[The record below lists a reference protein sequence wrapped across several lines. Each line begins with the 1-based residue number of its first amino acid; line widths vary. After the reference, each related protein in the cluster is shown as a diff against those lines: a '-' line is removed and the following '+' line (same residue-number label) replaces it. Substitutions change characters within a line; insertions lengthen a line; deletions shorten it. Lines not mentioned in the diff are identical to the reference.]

1 MQNSFRVEERL
12 KRRVYMKFIDLHCD
26 TASRIFYEKLNLNH
40 KKCKVNIEN
49 LKRGENLGQVF
60 AFFVEK
66 ESIEDPYDE
75 FIKLYNSFTQEIS
88 KNKRE
93 IEIVRNTAELKNAE
107 KSGKIG
113 AFLSIEEGEVIKG
126 DIQKLR
132 TVYDMGIRI
141 ITITWNYQNSLGYP
155 NAGYTYRNK
164 GLTRKGVEVIEECE
178 ALGIIPDV
186 SHLSDAGFYDLIRIC
201 KKTFIASHS
210 NARAITEHPRN
221 LDDNMIKLL
230 AKKGGVMGINFC
242 SDFLGNESVS
252 SIEEMI
258 CHIKHIRNIGGI
270 DVLALGSDFDGI
282 HNEVEIENASEFNK
296 LYLALKQNHFKESEI
311 EKIFYKNVLRVFE
324 ENFK

>member
-12 KRRVYMKFIDLHCD
+12 KRRLYMKFIDLHCD

-60 AFFVEK
+60 AFFIEK

-88 KNKRE
+88 KNTGE
-93 IEIVRNTAELKNAE
+93 IEIVRNTAELKDAE

-155 NAGYTYRNK
+155 NAGYTYRDK

-178 ALGIIPDV
+178 TLGIIPDV

-201 KKTFIASHS
+201 KKPFIASHS

-230 AKKGGVMGINFC
+230 AEKGGVMGINFC

-258 CHIKHIRNIGGI
+258 YHIKHIKNIGGI

-296 LYLALKQNHFKESEI
+296 LYLALKQNDFKESEI
-311 EKIFYKNVLRVFE
+311 EKVFYKNVLRVFK
-324 ENFK
+324 ENLR

>member
-1 MQNSFRVEERL
+1 
-12 KRRVYMKFIDLHCD
+12 MKFIDLHCD

-60 AFFVEK
+60 AFFIEK

-88 KNKRE
+88 KNTGE
-93 IEIVRNTAELKNAE
+93 IEIVRNTAELKDAE

-155 NAGYTYRNK
+155 NAGYTYRDK

-178 ALGIIPDV
+178 TLGIIPDV

-201 KKTFIASHS
+201 KKPFIASHS

-230 AKKGGVMGINFC
+230 AEKGGVMGINFC

-258 CHIKHIRNIGGI
+258 YHIKHIKNIGGI

-296 LYLALKQNHFKESEI
+296 LYLALKQNDFKESEI
-311 EKIFYKNVLRVFE
+311 EKVFYKNVLRVFK
-324 ENFK
+324 ENLR